1 MEPVLTYGSET
12 IISRGKER
20 SRIRVV
26 QMDNRVLLY
35 IRRMDKVLNA
45 RIRQSCGVSKGVNE
59 KIGRS
64 SPMVRPCGENDRI
77 AKRVYVG
84 ECAGSRSVSRPRKRW
99 IDTVKDYLKKRGL
112 DVRQARRMVHDISVW

>member
-12 IISRGKER
+12 IIWRGKER

-45 RIRQSCGVSKGVNE
+45 RIRQSCGVTKGVNE
-59 KIGRS
+59 KIRRS

-112 DVRQARRMVHDISVW
+112 ASKENGPG